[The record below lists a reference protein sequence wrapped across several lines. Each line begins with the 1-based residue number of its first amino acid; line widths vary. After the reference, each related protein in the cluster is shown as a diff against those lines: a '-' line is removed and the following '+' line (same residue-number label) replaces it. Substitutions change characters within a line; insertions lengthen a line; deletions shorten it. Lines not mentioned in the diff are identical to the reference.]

1 MYIQYYTHTHTHRLL
16 WWLSGRESACNV
28 GDTGLIA
35 GSGRFSAEGNG
46 NPLQYSCLENC
57 MDRRAWW
64 ATVHGVTKEL
74 AMTLWLNN
82 IYTYIYTHPHTLITK
97 WVIHIPVTI
106 LISTNGHMVTD
117 VFKTTFFPTSSKYPL
132 KKHFSRSQLCA
143 CGITQFHSSRDW
155 AISSLVW
162 NEWTWVWVNSRSWWW
177 TGRPG
182 MLL

>member
-1 MYIQYYTHTHTHRLL
+1 MRRRQWHPTPVLLPGKLHGQRSLIGYSPWGHKRL
-16 WWLSGRESACNV
+16 GHA
-28 GDTGLIA
+28 
-35 GSGRFSAEGNG
+35 F
-46 NPLQYSCLENC
+46 
-57 MDRRAWW
+57 
-64 ATVHGVTKEL
+64 VTKQY
-74 AMTLWLNN
+74 
-82 IYTYIYTHPHTLITK
+82 IYIYIYTPTHPHTYTLITK

-106 LISTNGHMVTD
+106 LISANGHMVTD

-155 AISSLVW
+155 AISNLVW